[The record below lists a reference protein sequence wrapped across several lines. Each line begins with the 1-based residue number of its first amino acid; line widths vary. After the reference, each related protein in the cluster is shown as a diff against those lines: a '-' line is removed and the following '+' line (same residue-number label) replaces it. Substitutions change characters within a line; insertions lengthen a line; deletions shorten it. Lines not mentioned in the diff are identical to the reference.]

1 MTNKQVYVGFDCSS
15 KAIHGVLLDTDGKLL
30 HQQKWA
36 SSKDT
41 YHERFLEI
49 TANFWA
55 DNSRIKTI
63 LTESKRILAAV
74 EAAIYIQNPHTTLA
88 IASVVGCVD
97 FICNQ
102 SGFEVVLIDNR
113 KWKKELLGK
122 GNATK
127 PDILKFAKDKWG
139 DVFEEQ
145 DFADAACIAL
155 WRKQKED
162 LDEKS

>member
-1 MTNKQVYVGFDCSS
+1 MISKQVYVGFDCSS
-15 KAIHGVLLDTDGKLL
+15 KAIHGVLLDANENLI

-41 YHERFLEI
+41 YQERFIEI
-49 TANFWA
+49 TTNFWA

-63 LTESKRILAAV
+63 LSESRKALAAI

-88 IASVVGCVD
+88 IASVVGCVN
-97 FICNQ
+97 FICHL
-102 SGFEVVLIDNR
+102 SGFDTELIANKR
-113 KWKKELLGK
+113 WKKQILGN
-122 GNATK
+122 GNVKKA
-127 PDILKFAKDKWG
+127 DIFKFAQDKWG

-155 WRKQKED
+155 WRKKKEEQ
-162 LDEKS
+162 DEKS

>member
-1 MTNKQVYVGFDCSS
+1 MTCKKGYVGFDCSS
-15 KAIHGVLLDTDGKLL
+15 KAIHGVWLDSDEKLI

-41 YHERFLEI
+41 YHERFIEI
-49 TANFWA
+49 TTNFWA
-55 DNSRIKTI
+55 DNSRIETV
-63 LTESKRILAAV
+63 LNESNRVLAAI

-97 FICNQ
+97 FICNLN
-102 SGFEVVLIDNR
+102 GFNIVLIDNR
-113 KWKKELLGK
+113 KWKKQVLGK
-122 GNATK
+122 GNAKK
-127 PDILKFAKDKWG
+127 PEILKFAQDKWG

-155 WRKQKED
+155 WRKIKEE